1 EEGTLNVQL
10 ELPLYSGA
18 TLWAGGE
25 RSTAGIGG
33 SCRRA
38 GPEMTKKGK
47 KQQRPE
53 PEPVVPSKRASA
65 LGILLQRQNLLA
77 VHQQLPAMKARM
89 GAAEYR
95 AWLAAAYPGLPD
107 PLGMSANEFLYALGS
122 RGSPELAELLTDPA
136 ALAEL

>member
-1 EEGTLNVQL
+1 
-10 ELPLYSGA
+10 
-18 TLWAGGE
+18 
-25 RSTAGIGG
+25 
-33 SCRRA
+33 
-38 GPEMTKKGK
+38 MTKKGK

-53 PEPVVPSKRASA
+53 PELAVQSKRASA

-107 PLGMSANEFLYALGS
+107 PIGMSAHEFLYALGS
-122 RGSPELAELLTDPA
+122 RGSPELAELLTDPV
-136 ALAEL
+136 ALAELERLANAPE

>member
-1 EEGTLNVQL
+1 M
-10 ELPLYSGA
+10 
-18 TLWAGGE
+18 
-25 RSTAGIGG
+25 GG
-33 SCRRA
+33 SRRRA
-38 GPEMTKKGK
+38 GQEMTKRG

-53 PEPVVPSKRASA
+53 PEPAVPSKRASA
-65 LGILLQRQNLLA
+65 LGILLQRENLLA

-122 RGSPELAELLTDPA
+122 RGSPELAELLTDPT
-136 ALAEL
+136 ALAELERIANGPD